1 MTNNDYYN
9 TLGVSRNASQDE
21 IKKAYRKLSKKYHPD
36 RNQGNKEAEEKFKA
50 INEAYDTLGNEQK
63 RKEYDNPM
71 PNFGDFSGFGFDP
84 FGFSGGFGRRTYEKQ
99 VNVNGEDVTVNLNI
113 TIEDVYSLKDKTVS
127 YIRKKRCSKCGGYG
141 AFKTCEHCH
150 GTGVI
155 KKQEMRGNM
164 ISITQSPCPYC
175 HGTGRVTDIKCSHC
189 NNTGLETETSSYT
202 VNLRTLFNNGYLLLD
217 GVTIQ
222 TNGIGSETTDK
233 NGYDGHLNVKLN
245 HIFNSSFY
253 IRDGKLVYNLQVPVL
268 DMLTG
273 CKKEITL
280 PDNKKIRVTISKCT
294 KPQKAYSIMQCGL
307 FKQHNDERDNL
318 ICVVNPIYPD
328 SLTDEQIKQIEKA
341 K

>member
-1 MTNNDYYN
+1 MTSNDYYN
-9 TLGVSRNASQDE
+9 VLGVSRDATADE

-36 RNQGNKEAEEKFKA
+36 RNKDDKAAEEKFKE
-50 INEAYDTLGNEQK
+50 INEAYDTLGDEKK

-71 PNFGDFSGFGFDP
+71 PDFGSFANNFGFGP
-84 FGFSGGFGRRTYEKQ
+84 FGFSSQFRQTREAPP
-99 VNVNGEDVTVNLNI
+99 VNGEDVTITLNLNI
-113 TIEDVYSLKDKTVS
+113 EDIYSLHDKTFS

-150 GTGVI
+150 GTGMI
-155 KKQEMRGNM
+155 KSQEIRGNM

-189 NNTGLETETSSYT
+189 NNTGLETETLQYT
-202 VNLRTLFNNGYLLLD
+202 ISLKKLFDNGYLLLD
-217 GVTIQ
+217 GITIQ
-222 TNGIGSETTDK
+222 TEGVGSETTDK

-245 HIFNSSFY
+245 HTYNSSFY
-253 IRDGKLVYNLQVPVL
+253 IKDNKLICNLQVPVL

-280 PDNKKIRVTISKCT
+280 PNNKKIRISISKCT
-294 KPQKAYSIMQCGL
+294 KPQKAYSVMQCGL
-307 FKQHNDERDNL
+307 FKPHNDERDNL
-318 ICVVNPIYPD
+318 ICIVNPVYPD
-328 SLTDEQIKQIEKA
+328 TLTDEQIEQIEKA